1 MKLTDVRSKHAAV
14 AALLMNVTVAIV
26 AGSSLGFVAYPVIVV
41 CAMCCGIILRLLP
54 RSLQLSRA
62 LDAAEYC
69 EQRGYDSESRE
80 LFYREHNKY
89 LEMTK

>member
-1 MKLTDVRSKHAAV
+1 
-14 AALLMNVTVAIV
+14 
-26 AGSSLGFVAYPVIVV
+26 
-41 CAMCCGIILRLLP
+41 
-54 RSLQLSRA
+54 LSRA